1 MNNKVSTPNGVCIE
15 SFVEFELNGAGTL
28 PDLFHPVLHFS
39 LIVKTL
45 ICSLFIGFQDFD
57 GDEIL

>member
-1 MNNKVSTPNGVCIE
+1 MNNKVLTPNGVCIE

-39 LIVKTL
+39 
-45 ICSLFIGFQDFD
+45 
-57 GDEIL
+57 